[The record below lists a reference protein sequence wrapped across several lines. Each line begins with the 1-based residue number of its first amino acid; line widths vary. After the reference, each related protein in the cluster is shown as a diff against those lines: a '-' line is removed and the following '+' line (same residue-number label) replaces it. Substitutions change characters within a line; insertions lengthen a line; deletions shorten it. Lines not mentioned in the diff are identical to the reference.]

1 MIGKQ
6 FKCASFRKIL
16 NYLHNKPGARR
27 IGTNMG
33 SVTLDGL
40 VKEFHESRKLN
51 LGLKRSV
58 YHASLSV
65 IPIEAM
71 DDDRWMDIAEDY
83 LQGMGFGDSQYVV
96 YRHHDTAHDH
106 IHMVASRIRI
116 GNGSIV
122 SDSWDYRRSE
132 VLIRQLE
139 QAYDLQSTEPSWDK
153 PNRAQTPGEFSQQM
167 WSGQAS
173 MRQKLYPILNW
184 ATAHSDTMPDYIQ
197 QVQSAGVEVRISGQ
211 GISYALEGVA
221 FSGSK
226 LGRDY
231 SFVGLQ
237 KYRGVRYV
245 PDRDDEAIA
254 QLVGTKQGS
263 SQMAAFEVE
272 ANQKTI
278 AQLDSFDSHENATL
292 IVPSDR
298 NYQPQNRAKQVQLE
312 L

>member
-16 NYLHNKPGARR
+16 NYIHYKPGARR

-33 SVTLDGL
+33 SVTLDRL

-51 LGLKRSV
+51 PGLKRSV

-65 IPIEAM
+65 IPTEAM

-83 LQGMGFGDSQYVV
+83 LQGMGFGDCQYVV

-116 GNGSIV
+116 GDGSIV

-139 QAYDLQSTEPSWDK
+139 QAYNLQSTEPSWDK
-153 PNRAQTPGEFSQQM
+153 PNRAQTPGEFSQQKR
-167 WSGQAS
+167 SGQPS
-173 MRQKLYPILNW
+173 IRQKLCPILNW
-184 ATAHSDTMPDYIQ
+184 ATARSDTMPDYIQ
-197 QVQSAGVEVRISGQ
+197 QVHSAGVEVRVSGQ

-237 KYRGVRYV
+237 KYRGVSYV
-245 PDRDDEAIA
+245 PERDDEAIA
-254 QLVGTKQGS
+254 QLVGTEQGS
-263 SQMAAFEVE
+263 SQIAAFEVE
-272 ANQKTI
+272 VNQKAI
-278 AQLDSFDSHENATL
+278 AQLESFDSHENTTS
-292 IVPSDR
+292 IVPLDR
-298 NYQPQNRAKQVQLE
+298 NCQPQNQAKQVQLE

>member
-6 FKCASFRKIL
+6 FKCTSFRKIL
-16 NYLHNKPGARR
+16 NYLHNKPGARQ

-51 LGLKRSV
+51 PRLKRSV

-116 GNGSIV
+116 GDGSIV

-153 PNRAQTPGEFSQQM
+153 PNRAHPSGEFSQQKR
-167 WSGQAS
+167 SGQPS
-173 MRQKLYPILNW
+173 VRQKLYPILNW
-184 ATAHSDTMPDYIQ
+184 ATAHTDTMPDYIQ
-197 QVQSAGVEVRISGQ
+197 QVQSAGVEVRVTEQ

-221 FSGSK
+221 FSGNK

-237 KYRGVRYV
+237 KYRGVSYV
-245 PDRDDEAIA
+245 PDRDDKAIA
-254 QLVGTKQGS
+254 QLIGTKHGS
-263 SQMAAFEVE
+263 SQTAAFEVE
-272 ANQKTI
+272 ANEKAI
-278 AQLDSFDSHENATL
+278 AQFDSHENKTL
-292 IVPSDR
+292 IVQLDR
-298 NYQPQNRAKQVQLE
+298 NCQQQNRAKQVQLE